1 MTTLTELSLLLREG
15 ENSGVEFKRDDIT
28 PQDLARAMV
37 GFSNL
42 RGGRVL
48 LGVEDDGRV
57 SGLTRDDVEEWVL
70 TVARDKVRPPLN
82 PYVERLTDPV
92 SGNRLL
98 VITVE
103 PGYAVHAVWH
113 HNHFSYFIRVGRQTR
128 EASPEELAR
137 LQQQRGTL
145 RAELQPV
152 TGVSYDQLDHRRLDD
167 YFTRV
172 RGQGIPERDDREA
185 RTTFLIA
192 TEFMA
197 EGVERPVATVAGVAL
212 FGRAPS
218 QALPQSKIDAV
229 AYPGDE
235 KDYATLERTTL
246 RGPLLPLMSATG
258 EVLELGLV
266 DAAVAFVR
274 RNVGAS
280 AALVDGVR
288 RLETPGLP
296 EEAVREALVNAVIHR
311 DYLLTNTDI
320 ELSIYSDRL
329 EAVSPGRLPNGVT
342 IEGMKLG
349 VRTARNEL
357 FKDVMRD
364 YGYLEHMGL
373 GIPRK
378 IVAGMLAF
386 NGTTPDLEL
395 GPENLTVRLWR
406 SPDRA
411 R

>member
-1 MTTLTELSLLLREG
+1 M
-15 ENSGVEFKRDDIT
+15 
-28 PQDLARAMV
+28 
-37 GFSNL
+37 
-42 RGGRVL
+42 
-48 LGVEDDGRV
+48 
-57 SGLTRDDVEEWVL
+57 
-70 TVARDKVRPPLN
+70 
-82 PYVERLTDPV
+82 
-92 SGNRLL
+92 
-98 VITVE
+98 
-103 PGYAVHAVWH
+103 
-113 HNHFSYFIRVGRQTR
+113 
-128 EASPEELAR
+128 
-137 LQQQRGTL
+137 
-145 RAELQPV
+145 
-152 TGVSYDQLDHRRLDD
+152 
-167 YFTRV
+167 

-329 EAVSPGRLPNGVT
+329 EVVSPGRLPNGVT

-357 FKDVMRD
+357 LKDVMRD

>member
-1 MTTLTELSLLLREG
+1 MTTLTELSLLLHEG

-28 PQDLARAMV
+28 PHDLARALF

-57 SGLTRDDVEEWVL
+57 SGLTRDDVDEWAL
-70 TVARDKVRPPLN
+70 TIARDKVRPPLI
-82 PYVERLTDPV
+82 PYVEQLTDPV
-92 SGNRLL
+92 SGNRLA

-113 HNHFSYFIRVGRQTR
+113 NNHFWYFVRVGRQTR

-152 TGVSYDQLDHRRLDD
+152 SGVSLDGLDHRRVHD

-172 RGQGIPERDDREA
+172 RGQDAPDREDREA
-185 RTTFLIA
+185 WTTLLVA
-192 TEFMA
+192 TEFMT
-197 EGVERPVATVAGVAL
+197 EGVEQPVATVAGVVL
-212 FGRAPS
+212 FAPAAS
-218 QALPQSKIDAV
+218 QALPQSKIDAA
-229 AYPGDE
+229 AYPGGE

-246 RGPLLPLMSATG
+246 RGPLVPLMSSAR
-258 EVLELGLV
+258 EVLEQGLV

-280 AALVDGVR
+280 AALESGAR
-288 RLETPGLP
+288 RVESSGLP
-296 EEAVREALVNAVIHR
+296 EGAVREALVNAVIHR
-311 DYLLTNTDI
+311 DYLLTNTDV

-329 EAVSPGRLPNGVT
+329 EVVSPGRLPNGVT
-342 IEGMKLG
+342 IEGMRLG
-349 VRTARNEL
+349 VRAARNEL
-357 FKDVMRD
+357 LKDVMRD

-378 IVAGMLAF
+378 IVAGMRAF
-386 NGTTPDLEL
+386 NGTDPDFEL
-395 GPENLTVRLWR
+395 GPERLTVRLWR
-406 SPDRA
+406 A
-411 R
+411 